1 MYEVEL
7 KVAADVAAVR
17 DRLASTDADRL
28 EAIRQVDTYYD
39 APDRDFAATDE
50 ALRVRV
56 EHPIAD
62 VGGEDGD
69 GTDAENGDGTDEY
82 GDGTDIENGD
92 GNGTEIDDV
101 PTSRTKVTYKGP
113 LLEEA
118 SKTREEHETVV
129 ADGEE
134 MAAILDGLGYTPAAT
149 VEKRREFYRIDGY
162 TLTLDRV
169 DDVGEFVEIERDVET
184 VDGIEA
190 ARDRARELLREL
202 GLDPDD
208 QIRTSYL
215 GLLLAADV

>member
-50 ALRVRV
+50 ALRIRV
-56 EHPIAD
+56 ERPLAGSEAAGSRAD
-62 VGGEDGD
+62 DD
-69 GTDAENGDGTDEY
+69 GTT
-82 GDGTDIENGD
+82 
-92 GNGTEIDDV
+92 
-101 PTSRTKVTYKGP
+101 PRTKVTYKGP
-113 LLEEA
+113 LVDEA
-118 SKTREEHETVV
+118 SKTREEHETTVT
-129 ADGEE
+129 DGEE
-134 MAAILDGLGYTPAAT
+134 LAAILDGLGYTPAAT
-149 VEKRREFYRIDGY
+149 VEKRREFYRLDGY

-169 DDVGEFVEIERDVET
+169 DDVGEFVEIEREIET
-184 VDGIEA
+184 ADGIDA
-190 ARDRARELLREL
+190 ARDHAGDLLREL

-215 GLLLAADV
+215 GLLLDGDA

>member
-17 DRLASTDADRL
+17 DRLSSTDADRL

-50 ALRVRV
+50 ALRIRV
-56 EHPIAD
+56 ERPLAGSEAAGSRTD
-62 VGGEDGD
+62 DD
-69 GTDAENGDGTDEY
+69 GTT
-82 GDGTDIENGD
+82 
-92 GNGTEIDDV
+92 
-101 PTSRTKVTYKGP
+101 PRTKVTYKGP
-113 LLEEA
+113 LVDEA
-118 SKTREEHETVV
+118 SKTREEHETTV

-134 MAAILDGLGYTPAAT
+134 LAAILNGLGYTPTAT
-149 VEKRREFYRIDGY
+149 VEKRREFYRLDGY

-169 DDVGEFVEIERDVET
+169 DDVGEFVEIEREIET
-184 VDGIEA
+184 ADGIDA
-190 ARDRARELLREL
+190 ARDHAGDLLREL

-215 GLLLAADV
+215 GLLLDGDA

>member
-28 EAIRQVDTYYD
+28 ETIRQVDTYYD

-56 EHPIAD
+56 ERPIEAT
-62 VGGEDGD
+62 GEDGD
-69 GTDAENGDGTDEY
+69 DDEQGGEGGEHETD
-82 GDGTDIENGD
+82 
-92 GNGTEIDDV
+92 DDV
-101 PTSRTKVTYKGP
+101 PAARTKVTYKGP
-113 LLEEA
+113 LVDEA
-118 SKTREEHETVV
+118 SKTREERETVV

-190 ARDRARELLREL
+190 ARDRARKLLREL